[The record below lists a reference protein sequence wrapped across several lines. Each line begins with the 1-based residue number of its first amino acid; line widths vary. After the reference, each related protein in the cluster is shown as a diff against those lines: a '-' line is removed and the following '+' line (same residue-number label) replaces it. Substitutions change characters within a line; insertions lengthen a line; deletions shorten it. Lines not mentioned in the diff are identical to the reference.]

1 MLKVSEAILRL
12 QLQLQIEFAI
22 IIEFVMYSSKEQWI
36 TVCPYFPQSLLA
48 SFPPLYSRPKGGYLE
63 S

>member
-1 MLKVSEAILRL
+1 M
-12 QLQLQIEFAI
+12 QLQLQIECVI
-22 IIEFVMYSSKEQWI
+22 IIEFVVYSSKKQWI